1 MSASKLMDELFA
13 ELEQDLDVGTLT
25 TRVLPAKKPVRS
37 VHQLKTTVSTWSP
50 QEQPSLYP
58 LEDALDD
65 PIPQA
70 GSSIKQA
77 RSNHFP
83 YGVLLLGVA
92 AVTLMI
98 PLLLWR
104 GSQIQ
109 RPATVTP
116 TPTPQV
122 IGLEGDAASIEFAAY
137 VQRSLDL
144 IEKRAQATQVAP
156 TTTQQV
162 GIPATNPST
171 TPNAAPGPLDVV
183 TLPERIYVPVYQPP
197 QLRTQTLEVNKQA
210 AKPAKPKNIYQASAP
225 APPVTPTTPV
235 VLPTP
240 TEVLV
245 GILELGDRSAALVG
259 SNGVTRRVRVGE
271 TLNSQGW
278 SLAKVSGQKAVIRRK
293 GELRSIDV
301 GEKF

>member
-1 MSASKLMDELFA
+1 MSASNLMDELFA
-13 ELEQDLDVGTLT
+13 ELEQDLDVGAFT
-25 TRVLPAKKPVRS
+25 TRVPAKKIVWS
-37 VHQLKTTVSTWSP
+37 VHQLKTIVSTWSA

-58 LEDALDD
+58 LEGALDD
-65 PIPQA
+65 PLRKA
-70 GSSIKQA
+70 GTSIKLA
-77 RSNHFP
+77 RSNQFP
-83 YGVLLLGVA
+83 YGILILGVA
-92 AVTLMI
+92 AVTCVI
-98 PLLLWR
+98 PLLLWL

-109 RPATVTP
+109 RPIAVTP

-122 IGLEGDAASIEFAAY
+122 FGLEGDGASIEFAAY

-144 IEKRAQATQVAP
+144 IDKRAQATQVLP

-162 GIPATNPST
+162 EVAGTPT
-171 TPNAAPGPLDVV
+171 TPNAAPGPLDLV
-183 TLPERIYVPVYQPP
+183 TVPERIYIPVYQPP
-197 QLRTQTLEVNKQA
+197 QVRNTQAPQANKQA
-210 AKPAKPKNIYQASAP
+210 AKPAEPKNIYKASAP
-225 APPVTPTTPV
+225 ATPTTPV
-235 VLPTP
+235 VSSTP

-259 SNGVTRRVRVGE
+259 SKGVTRRIRVGE

>member
-1 MSASKLMDELFA
+1 MSASNLMDELFA

-25 TRVLPAKKPVRS
+25 TRVPPAKKPVLRS
-37 VHQLKTTVSTWSP
+37 VHQLKTTVSTWSH

-109 RPATVTP
+109 RPITVTP

-144 IEKRAQATQVAP
+144 IDKRAQAAQAAP
-156 TTTQQV
+156 TTTQQS
-162 GIPATNPST
+162 GLPAANPST
-171 TPNAAPGPLDVV
+171 TPNAALGPLDVV
-183 TLPERIYVPVYQPP
+183 TLPERIYIPVYQPP
-197 QLRTQTLEVNKQA
+197 QVTNPPTPQTNKQA
-210 AKPAKPKNIYQASAP
+210 AKPKDIYQASAP
-225 APPVTPTTPV
+225 APPATPTTPV